1 MLLVVF
7 SLSGTGRGVSDID
20 WNQNIRE
27 SVLFGIFVVLWFWSW
42 GWLLLFVCLF
52 ACFFGG
58 DSERANV
65 RVVEVSAAC
74 CVLCVWDRSG
84 GEYID

>member
-1 MLLVVF
+1 MVVVVRLLVC
-7 SLSGTGRGVSDID
+7 
-20 WNQNIRE
+20 
-27 SVLFGIFVVLWFWSW
+27 
-42 GWLLLFVCLF
+42 LL
-52 ACFFGG
+52 FGG

-84 GEYID
+84 GE